1 MTSRTVS
8 KGLEMARSCAILRN
22 RVRLSDVRL
31 RREGGPGIMA
41 ETTALLG
48 GKPRDDF
55 ARAARA
61 LVHDELAAVAHEVD
75 ATGTIPPWVRR
86 RLADLGYFGLRIP
99 EEYGGAELSLR
110 AYLGVVCEL
119 SRTNLAFQELGEENN
134 GIGSAALLI
143 AGTEQQKSRWLP
155 RLASGEVIGCFA
167 ITEPGAGADAAGI
180 ATTARRCAGGFL
192 LNGTKHFITH
202 GDDAELVTVVAR
214 VVDEDAPGTGVTLFL
229 VTPGTPG
236 FSVGRV
242 QPMMGYR
249 ASRQAELVFADAF
262 VPDEDVLGAPG
273 AGFAIAMQTLDTGRL
288 TVAADCLGAGSEV
301 LARAVEYARLRRT
314 FGRPLIEHG
323 QVREMLA
330 RSAVELAAV
339 DASMHQLAERIDDGE
354 PIRSGAAAL
363 KLLASE
369 VVGKVAD
376 RAMQIHGGLGY
387 TVEAGIERVYRDV
400 RVLRIAEG
408 PSEVLRNAIARADVA
423 AVRARKETLL

>member
-1 MTSRTVS
+1 MTETAVS
-8 KGLEMARSCAILRN
+8 LG
-22 RVRLSDVRL
+22 
-31 RREGGPGIMA
+31 RR
-41 ETTALLG
+41 
-48 GKPRDDF
+48 PRDEF
-55 ARAARA
+55 AQAARA
-61 LVHDELAAVAHEVD
+61 LVVDELAAVALEVD
-75 ATGTIPPWVRR
+75 ATGSIPTWVRR

-99 EEYGGAELSLR
+99 QEYGGAELTLR
-110 AYLGVVCEL
+110 EYLGVVCEL

-143 AGTEQQKSRWLP
+143 AGTEEQKRRWLP
-155 RLASGEVIGCFA
+155 RLASGEVIGSFA

-180 ATTARRCAGGFL
+180 VTTARRCAGGYL

-202 GDDAELVTVVAR
+202 GDDAELITVVAR
-214 VVDEDAPGTGVTLFL
+214 VVDEDVGTGVTLFL
-229 VTPGTPG
+229 VTPETPG

-301 LARAVEYARLRRT
+301 LSRAVEYARLRHT

-339 DASMHQLAERIDDGE
+339 DAAMDQLATRIDDGE

-363 KLLASE
+363 KLFASE
-369 VVGKVAD
+369 VVGRVTD
-376 RAMQIHGGLGY
+376 RAMQVHGGLGY

-408 PSEVLRNAIARADVA
+408 PSEVLRNAIARAEVA